1 MPTFDGPD
9 LALPWSSVRDEDTK
23 YRKLLIIF
31 LSVFLVFAIVIPWV
45 SVPELSREDKE
56 EIPENLARLLL
67 EEQEIPEPIVEP
79 TPPVI
84 QDEIPEPE
92 PEPEPE
98 PVQVTGEST
107 FSTYT
112 SSAVVPPAAQFVDVQ
127 LYTTFGA
134 IVSSCSLT
142 GG

>member
-1 MPTFDGPD
+1 MSVYIKVVEISQYQELQFSCEAVRLAGEFNQTTIRIVFYDETFS
-9 LALPWSSVRDEDTK
+9 SSV
-23 YRKLLIIF
+23 
-31 LSVFLVFAIVIPWV
+31 
-45 SVPELSREDKE
+45 
-56 EIPENLARLLL
+56 
-67 EEQEIPEPIVEP
+67 
-79 TPPVI
+79 
-84 QDEIPEPE
+84 
-92 PEPEPE
+92 EPEPE

>member
-1 MPTFDGPD
+1 MMSVYIKVVEISQYQELQFSCEAVCLAGEFNQTTIRIVFYDETFS
-9 LALPWSSVRDEDTK
+9 SSV
-23 YRKLLIIF
+23 
-31 LSVFLVFAIVIPWV
+31 
-45 SVPELSREDKE
+45 
-56 EIPENLARLLL
+56 
-67 EEQEIPEPIVEP
+67 
-79 TPPVI
+79 
-84 QDEIPEPE
+84 EPE